1 MYKPIT
7 ASNICFD
14 AQNIINDLWQSN
26 SNIPKVKSYKNFKL
40 IISCQNSSDMQELS
54 MLGEDIKL
62 KIKDKGLDKLIK
74 EIRFTL
80 DSQMLFLIQ
89 SKS

>member
-7 ASNICFD
+7 ASNMCFE
-14 AQNIINDLWQSN
+14 AQSIINDIWQSN

-54 MLGEDIKL
+54 MLGELIKV
-62 KIKDKGLDKLIK
+62 KITDKGLDKLIK
-74 EIRFTL
+74 EFRFTL
-80 DSQMLFLIQ
+80 D
-89 SKS
+89 